1 MMVRM
6 PAEDLEQFR
15 ERVINSPEL
24 QGALRDIDD
33 WAEFT
38 RVVGRESAAL
48 GLVVEPVDIER
59 ARAAARRAW
68 LERWI
73 P

>member
-1 MMVRM
+1 M
-6 PAEDLEQFR
+6 AAQDLEQFR
-15 ERVINSPEL
+15 QLVIESPEL
-24 QGALRDIDD
+24 QSKLRDIDD
-33 WAEFT
+33 WAEFG
-38 RVVGRESAAL
+38 RVVTLEAAAL
-48 GLVVEPVDIER
+48 GLVVEPVDIEE